1 MRKLVLTLFIIL
13 GSFSASATSLLET
26 IERSFAA
33 LGDYRG
39 TFTVTMDNMVTE
51 GSYAVSGNDF
61 YITLYGAE
69 YYVADGVKY
78 EVNAERKEIVVDS
91 AESLGDDLLSNPA
104 QGFSTLA
111 RDFNQ
116 TDITIDTR
124 KAVRLSAREGG
135 VGDILVVA
143 DKDGKL
149 PQMIV
154 YIYDNARM
162 TIVLD
167 SIKTLA
173 GGIPR
178 FDRANYPDFELIDMR

>member
-13 GSFSASATSLLET
+13 GSFSASAATLLET

-33 LGDYRG
+33 LGNYRV

-51 GSYAVSGNDF
+51 GSYAVSGKDF

-69 YYVADGVKY
+69 YYVTSGVKY
-78 EVNAERKEIVVDS
+78 EVNTERKEVVVDS
-91 AESLGDDLLSNPA
+91 AESLGGDLLSNPA
-104 QGFSTLA
+104 QGFSILA

-124 KAVRLSAREGG
+124 KAVRLSARNGG

-167 SIKTLA
+167 SIEPIT
-173 GGIPR
+173 GEIPR
-178 FDRANYPDFELIDMR
+178 FDRTNYPDFELIDMR

>member
-13 GSFSASATSLLET
+13 GSFSASATSLLEA

-33 LGDYRG
+33 LGDYRV

-91 AESLGDDLLSNPA
+91 AESLGGDLLSNPA

>member
-33 LGDYRG
+33 LGDYRV

-91 AESLGDDLLSNPA
+91 AESLGGDLLSNPA

-116 TDITIDTR
+116 TDITIVR
-124 KAVRLSAREGG
+124 K
-135 VGDILVVA
+135 D
-143 DKDGKL
+143 
-149 PQMIV
+149 IV
-154 YIYDNARM
+154 YEYILLNC
-162 TIVLD
+162 I
-167 SIKTLA
+167 S
-173 GGIPR
+173 
-178 FDRANYPDFELIDMR
+178 

>member
-13 GSFSASATSLLET
+13 GSFSASAASLLET

-33 LGDYRG
+33 LGNYRV

-51 GSYAVSGNDF
+51 GSYAVSGKDF

-69 YYVADGVKY
+69 YYVSGGVKY

-91 AESLGDDLLSNPA
+91 ADSLGNDLLSNPA
-104 QGFSTLA
+104 QGFTTLA

-124 KAVRLSAREGG
+124 KAVRLSARNGG

-167 SIKTLA
+167 SIEPIA

-178 FDRANYPDFELIDMR
+178 FDRTNYPDFELIDMR

>member
-33 LGDYRG
+33 LGDYRV

-91 AESLGDDLLSNPA
+91 AESLGGDLLSNPA
-104 QGFSTLA
+104 QGFTTLA

-173 GGIPR
+173 EGIPR

>member
-13 GSFSASATSLLET
+13 GSFSASAATLLET

-33 LGDYRG
+33 LGNYRV

-91 AESLGDDLLSNPA
+91 AESLGGDLLSNPA

-124 KAVRLSAREGG
+124 KAVRLSARDGG

>member
-13 GSFSASATSLLET
+13 GSFSASATSLLEA

-33 LGDYRG
+33 LGDYRV

-78 EVNAERKEIVVDS
+78 EVNTERKEIVVDS
-91 AESLGDDLLSNPA
+91 AESLGGDLLSNPA

-124 KAVRLSAREGG
+124 KAVRLSARDGG

>member
-33 LGDYRG
+33 LGDYRV

-91 AESLGDDLLSNPA
+91 AESLGGDLLSNPA
-104 QGFSTLA
+104 QGFTTLA

>member
-13 GSFSASATSLLET
+13 GSFSASAATLLET

-33 LGDYRG
+33 LGNYRV

-51 GSYAVSGNDF
+51 GSYAVSGKDF

-69 YYVADGVKY
+69 YYVTSGVKY
-78 EVNAERKEIVVDS
+78 EVNTERKEVVVDS
-91 AESLGDDLLSNPA
+91 AESLGGDLLSNPA
-104 QGFSTLA
+104 QGFSILA

-124 KAVRLSAREGG
+124 KAVRLSARNGG

>member
-33 LGDYRG
+33 LGDYRV